1 MYETSSGTERK
12 LTVREMIFYLVI
24 SLAMNTFGNGLTVA
38 VNAGSAMWTA
48 SAANI
53 AAASGWSISVILIVY
68 GLAVVILNTIL
79 LGRIEWPRI
88 IGNLIFIV
96 PFGYF
101 VGLWADVF
109 RNLGITTLPFGW
121 RMAIDIF
128 GLIFVALAVSI
139 YQRVNI
145 ILHPNDDMTNI
156 LRFKYLGGS
165 PIKAQL
171 ANFAIPL
178 VVILIFWI
186 ARGQVVAFNFG
197 TLFAFLFQGA
207 IIGWGDKHVFA
218 HLKHSF
224 GSLKKKA
231 A

>member
-1 MYETSSGTERK
+1 MYETSNGTERK
-12 LTVREMIFYLVI
+12 LSVREMAFYLII
-24 SLAMNTFGNGLTVA
+24 SLAVNTFGNGLTVA
-38 VNAGSAMWTA
+38 CNAGSAMWTA

-68 GLAVVILNTIL
+68 GLAVVILNTVL
-79 LGRIEWPRI
+79 LGHIEWPRI
-88 IGNLIFIV
+88 IGNLVFIV

-101 VGLWADVF
+101 VGLWADFF
-109 RNLGITTLPFGW
+109 RHFGVTALPFGW
-121 RMAIDIF
+121 RLVIDIA
-128 GLIFVALAVSI
+128 GLVLVAVAVSI

-165 PIKAQL
+165 AIKAQL

-178 VVILIFWI
+178 VVILILW
-186 ARGQVVAFNFG
+186 AVRGQVVAFNIG

-207 IIGWGDKHVFA
+207 IIGWGDKHVFS
-218 HLKHSF
+218 HLTHRLGTIKQ
-224 GSLKKKA
+224 K
-231 A
+231 